1 MRKFEYVLLIALII
15 LLSCVSCDN
24 VHDPSDT
31 SHIRQDSIE
40 TQEFFDQHIKETVV
54 INSQGHQVI
63 FYECGSRYGKGYAFT
78 IEHSVNCQKCLDL
91 YD

>member
-1 MRKFEYVLLIALII
+1 MRKFEYVLLIVLVI

-24 VHDPSDT
+24 VHDPSDP

-63 FYECGSRYGKGYAFT
+63 FYEYGRRCKEGYVFT